1 MKQTISYDD
10 EEIMAIKSECA
21 EAIADFGMQFHIIQ
35 ELYDALGL
43 YYPEE
48 SNTNFRD
55 SWFHYRKLYTQKDI
69 ITVLNEKYGLEEH
82 LLRAAKDAQIYF
94 LQQLTGW
101 LEVWYRLP
109 NMNQIIIRL
118 RQPFLCH
125 QLLFIKLLPRSQP
138 SSCQDRNNF
147 FLKKICNTMNY
158 RITHKNG
165 AKKELLFSQ
174 KPFHI
179 NYLLFYYFLKNLPI
193 QQIILFSY
201 TFKNQFLGSHIKF
214 YRLYSLIR
222 IIT

>member
-1 MKQTISYDD
+1 MISRHNFSYIPSD
-10 EEIMAIKSECA
+10 IW
-21 EAIADFGMQFHIIQ
+21 IIPISHNSQLLHLPQ
-35 ELYDALGL
+35 ELIRIKR
-43 YYPEE
+43 
-48 SNTNFRD
+48 N
-55 SWFHYRKLYTQKDI
+55 
-69 ITVLNEKYGLEEH
+69 
-82 LLRAAKDAQIYF
+82 
-94 LQQLTGW
+94 
-101 LEVWYRLP
+101 RLP

-118 RQPFLCH
+118 RQPLLSH
-125 QLLFIKLLPRSQP
+125 QLLFIKLLPRSKS

>member
-1 MKQTISYDD
+1 MLDNSKDCFYQNFDIQTNGPVFYVFGIQSY
-10 EEIMAIKSECA
+10 
-21 EAIADFGMQFHIIQ
+21 
-35 ELYDALGL
+35 
-43 YYPEE
+43 
-48 SNTNFRD
+48 NFLKVRNITSSTYLPHAGD
-55 SWFHYRKLYTQKDI
+55 SWLGGHTASMMKF
-69 ITVLNEKYGLEEH
+69 V
-82 LLRAAKDAQIYF
+82 
-94 LQQLTGW
+94 
-101 LEVWYRLP
+101 
-109 NMNQIIIRL
+109 
-118 RQPFLCH
+118 
-125 QLLFIKLLPRSQP
+125 LLPFIYCRRAGS